1 MILYN
6 DPCDDVGVSVSDW
19 IKRINN
25 EQENT
30 QARFNSI
37 KHNSNNRLASYW
49 GSLWTINENS
59 PSLKKQEKES
69 SWVNTKRTL
78 KDSQR
83 IKLK

>member
-6 DPCDDVGVSVSDW
+6 DPCDDVGISVSDW

-30 QARFNSI
+30 QARFDST
-37 KHNSNNRLASYW
+37 KRNSNNRLASYW

-69 SWVNTKRTL
+69 SWVNTKLTL

-83 IKLK
+83 IKSK

>member
-25 EQENT
+25 EQKNT
-30 QARFNSI
+30 QTRPDSARSNSR
-37 KHNSNNRLASYW
+37 SNLASYW

-59 PSLKKQEKES
+59 RSLKKQEEES
-69 SWVNTKRTL
+69 F
-78 KDSQR
+78 
-83 IKLK
+83 